1 MRPLTKEWIQKAEGD
16 LATAHRELRARKA
29 PNFDAAC
36 FHAQQSAEKYLK
48 ALLQENAFVFGK
60 THNLSLILDLL
71 HERYPRLEL
80 LQPTLAILNAYAVEY
95 RSEGPFLFLLIQR
108 ALHLLFK
115 TTTSPFPQFGLIIAL
130 PAEPSL
136 IAGSFPPQR
145 LSIDDGWPSR
155 ATRQDFDRIVI
166 NRYLTEP
173 CRPVGNA

>member
-1 MRPLTKEWIQKAEGD
+1 M
-16 LATAHRELRARKA
+16 ATAHRELRARKA

-95 RSEGPFLFLLIQR
+95 RYPGESADKEVARQ
-108 ALHLLFK
+108 AVK
-115 TTTSPFPQFGLIIAL
+115 M
-130 PAEPSL
+130 AETVKQAVL
-136 IAGSFPPQR
+136 RELGM
-145 LSIDDGWPSR
+145 G
-155 ATRQDFDRIVI
+155 
-166 NRYLTEP
+166 
-173 CRPVGNA
+173 